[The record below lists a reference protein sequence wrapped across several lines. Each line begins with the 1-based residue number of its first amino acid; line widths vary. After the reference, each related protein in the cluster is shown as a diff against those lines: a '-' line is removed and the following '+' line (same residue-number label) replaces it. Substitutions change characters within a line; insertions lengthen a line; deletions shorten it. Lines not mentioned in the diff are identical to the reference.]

1 MKTHSADEA
10 NELFVLWNR
19 CAGPWTVASTAWN
32 PVYKRAITSMLNCI
46 FHHICRWRAK
56 VLHWRWWLRLVP
68 TWVSQRLATNINQ
81 LWGLGMSM
89 VSPVDGQN
97 QAVGINN
104 ILYYQ
109 CTESAQLCVTS
120 IVPNIRQ
127 PFTTIHPLRWGGS
140 RVLFFSGDQLWRRL
154 HWESAFWFLQWCGN
168 WAKCIFFWMVELFVF
183 LFFCCIYCISK
194 IWTMCYHVGLACIE
208 VRYK

>member
-19 CAGPWTVASTAWN
+19 CAGPWTVAGTAWN

-46 FHHICRWRAK
+46 FHHICRWRAN

-81 LWGLGMSM
+81 LWGLGRSM
-89 VSPVDGQN
+89 VSPVDRQN

-109 CTESAQLCVTS
+109 CTESAQLCVCHINRTQTDMLS
-120 IVPNIRQ
+120 RYLGSGFKHFLMFNPYFGEKNLSNL
-127 PFTTIHPLRWGGS
+127 TI
-140 RVLFFSGDQLWRRL
+140 
-154 HWESAFWFLQWCGN
+154 
-168 WAKCIFFWMVELFVF
+168 IFFQW
-183 LFFCCIYCISK
+183 
-194 IWTMCYHVGLACIE
+194 VGE
-208 VRYK
+208 KTTN